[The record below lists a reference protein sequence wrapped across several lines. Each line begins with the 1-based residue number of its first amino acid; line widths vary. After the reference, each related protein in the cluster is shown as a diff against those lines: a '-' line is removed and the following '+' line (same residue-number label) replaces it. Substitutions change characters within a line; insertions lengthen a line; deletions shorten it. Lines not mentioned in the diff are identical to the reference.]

1 MLIMFKK
8 RKTRKKRKEKEKDK
22 KKISFFFYEVVDFPS
37 LKFETLF
44 GGTIVDM

>member
-8 RKTRKKRKEKEKDK
+8 RKTRKGKKEKKRG
-22 KKISFFFYEVVDFPS
+22 FFFYEVVDYLSP
-37 LKFETLF
+37 KFETLF

>member
-8 RKTRKKRKEKEKDK
+8 KRKYKKIKDK
-22 KKISFFFYEVVDFPS
+22 KNSSFFFYEVVDFPS